1 MSHQITLNSWF
12 GSDPD
17 LAAEKLAKVFRMSRE
32 QSESVV
38 DQLRDGRFWKFSK
51 NISDQQAGPAAAYLQ
66 SLGFHVDLQPI
77 DATDDFDAMDSISS
91 ADAGE
96 NQDDSADFTPGLPFA
111 FRGMGKELFGLYF
124 INTLKTILTLGVYRF
139 WAKTRVRQY
148 IWSNTEFA
156 GDTFSYHGTGK
167 ELFRG
172 FMKFIGMMIPV
183 IAGLV
188 ALEIYGGETGLLIS
202 NLMPL
207 LFLPLIPV
215 LMVGAWR
222 YRLSRTAWRGIR
234 FSFRGERKQAMM
246 IYLKGAFLTVITLG
260 LYWPYYRMQA
270 ETFWR
275 ANSWFGNLKGEFTG
289 DAREIFGKYVLAVF
303 LSIITLGVYWI
314 WFTANMTRYYWA
326 HTRFGN
332 AGFRFTATG
341 GELFTLN
348 LVNTLLL
355 IVTVGLAYPW
365 VVVRNQK
372 FFTEHLSLGE
382 EIDLDSVVQ
391 DMKESGSVGEEA
403 LDAFDIAVD
412 VG

>member
-17 LAAEKLAKVFRMSRE
+17 RAAEKLAKVFRMSRE

-77 DATDDFDAMDSISS
+77 DASDDMGSMSS
-91 ADAGE
+91 ASAGTSQNGSE
-96 NQDDSADFTPGLPFA
+96 DSSLGLPFT

-139 WAKTRVRQY
+139 WAKTKVRQY

-156 GDTFSYHGTGK
+156 GDAFSYHGTGK

-172 FMKFIGMMIPV
+172 FIKYIGLLIPV
-183 IAGLV
+183 IAGVV

-207 LFLPLIPV
+207 LFLPLVPI

-234 FSFRGERKQAMM
+234 FSFRGERKQALM
-246 IYLKGAFLTVITLG
+246 IYLKGAVLTGITLG
-260 LYWPYYRMQA
+260 LYWPYFRMQA

-275 ANSWFGNLKGEFTG
+275 GNSWFGDLKGEFTG
-289 DAREIFGKYVLAVF
+289 DARDIFGKYVLAIF
-303 LSIITLGVYWI
+303 LTIITLGVYWI
-314 WFTANMTRYYWA
+314 WFTATMTRYYWA

-332 AGFRFTATG
+332 AHFRFTATG
-341 GELFTLN
+341 GELFVLN

-365 VVVRNQK
+365 VVIRNQK
-372 FFTEHLSLGE
+372 FFTEHLTFDGD
-382 EIDLDSVVQ
+382 IDLDSVVQ
-391 DMKESGSVGEEA
+391 DMKESGSIGEEA